1 MQGNPYFKELND
13 GIFMVIIRG
22 MRLYRFEN
30 GETIFWEGD
39 ECAGL
44 NVIYL
49 GTVGE
54 GVARSLKAIE
64 RIGAIEMNRR
74 HI

>member
-13 GIFMVIIRG
+13 GILMVIIRG
-22 MRLYRFEN
+22 MRLYPFEN

-44 NVIYL
+44 HVIYL
-49 GTVGE
+49 GTVDE
-54 GVARSLKAIE
+54 GWRAP
-64 RIGAIEMNRR
+64 
-74 HI
+74 